1 MIFSRLLNKD
11 LIALLISV
19 ICSLILFF
27 NSTSNSV
34 ILIQTDLADLINF
47 VTYPQRWYKNIFSI
61 KAENE
66 KNIKDLALARLL
78 IAKLNNYK
86 IENSELREMLEFKNS
101 TPITLKPASV
111 TNKNSI
117 SIQTITINVGK
128 KDSIKKNLP
137 VLDVS
142 GLLGKI
148 HVVGNNASQV
158 QLISDKNFSVS
169 IRIGKEQS
177 LGNFVPTV
185 GKYGVLQ
192 GIRKSMELYPGEIA
206 YTSGISDIY
215 PPDIPVAKVI
225 SVNKNNNNP
234 FQDVIVEILSNLDNL
249 NHIFII
255 Q

>member
-1 MIFSRLLNKD
+1 
-11 LIALLISV
+11 
-19 ICSLILFF
+19 
-27 NSTSNSV
+27 
-34 ILIQTDLADLINF
+34 
-47 VTYPQRWYKNIFSI
+47 
-61 KAENE
+61 
-66 KNIKDLALARLL
+66 
-78 IAKLNNYK
+78 
-86 IENSELREMLEFKNS
+86 
-101 TPITLKPASV
+101 
-111 TNKNSI
+111 
-117 SIQTITINVGK
+117 VGK